1 MLANRPQFFASP
13 ISSAKSLFAVC
24 GFVFGLVVLIASV
37 ASVAYHMGANRPR
50 LANLSD
56 AVLHA
61 TATHGGTNVA
71 VATGQV
77 GEESEGIFILDYV
90 TGNLQCW
97 VYYPRLQ
104 AFGAKFSTSINQQL
118 PQTKNAEYLLVTGV
132 SFAQQATSNARPAGC
147 ICYVVDTKSGMFA
160 GYSLPWNRSAELSG
174 QTQSGQL
181 VFMGGDQF
189 RLPVGGAPTKKLPP
203 AAKDMGKEKAPAA
216 K

>member
-1 MLANRPQFFASP
+1 MLDNRSPNSASP
-13 ISSAKSLFAVC
+13 SMSVRPIYVVAGLT
-24 GFVFGLVVLIASV
+24 FGLVVLIASV
-37 ASVAYHMGANRPR
+37 ASVAYHLGANQPR
-50 LANLSD
+50 LANLSE

-77 GEESEGIFILDYV
+77 SEEAEGIFILDYV

-97 VYYPRLQ
+97 VYYPRMQ
-104 AFGAKFSTSINQQL
+104 AFGAKFGTSINQQL
-118 PQTKNAEYLLVTGV
+118 PQTKNAEYLLVTGT
-132 SFAQQATSNARPAGC
+132 SIAQQATSNARPAGC

-160 GYSLPWNRSAELSG
+160 AYSLPWNRQAEISG

-189 RLPVGGAPTKKLPP
+189 RLPIGGAPAKKLPTP
-203 AAKDMGKEKAPAA
+203 TKETGKEKAPAA